1 MTGIGPGPALPPP
14 NNNRPQVR
22 PPMNGIPTTSPNGTV
37 RPENGGLPSV
47 TVPSTPPRN
56 NSGSNNSLR
65 GR

>member
-1 MTGIGPGPALPPP
+1 
-14 NNNRPQVR
+14 
-22 PPMNGIPTTSPNGTV
+22 MNGIPTTSPNGTV
-37 RPENGGLPSV
+37 RPGNGGLPSV